1 MTLLSYPNP
10 ALARA
15 YYYKPIQTKKPTKGN
30 LSGEKLLA
38 LIAVKGPNIGK
49 GWLLKPNLA
58 SRARKKSLKGKSSS
72 KELVVEPATIV
83 QAGWLKSAKQARSK
97 QASKLK
103 EILVWQSMLA
113 SSGQLV
119 KLVTYFKHALG
130 SSMLRGGKPISSKLN
145 RSCLKGRQ
153 IKTNKAR
160 EAETAESA
168 SCSQLSAWKGG
179 QPRRNTYR
187 ESLSQLQEIFLL
199 LLAQLVPDLAQKRGG
214 LRRNTCSYRSR
225 LRRNTCR
232 ESMSQLQERLLLLL
246 VQLAQ
251 PIGRPR
257 RNKYSYRIVIELAQ
271 KRGYAYMYV
280 IGEWLALLNRQKQQ
294 PFKSSNRLSVGAIGP
309 GGGGSGSC
317 RPP

>member
-58 SRARKKSLKGKSSS
+58 SRARKQCLKGKSSG
-72 KELVVEPATIV
+72 KEPVVEAATIV
-83 QAGWLKSAKQARSK
+83 QAGWLKSAKQARNK

-130 SSMLRGGKPISSKLN
+130 SSMLRGSKPISSKLN

-160 EAETAESA
+160 EAESA
-168 SCSQLSAWKGG
+168 SYSQLSAWTVG
-179 QPRRNTYR
+179 QPRRNT
-187 ESLSQLQEIFLL
+187 
-199 LLAQLVPDLAQKRGG
+199 
-214 LRRNTCSYRSR
+214 
-225 LRRNTCR
+225 
-232 ESMSQLQERLLLLL
+232 
-246 VQLAQ
+246 
-251 PIGRPR
+251 
-257 RNKYSYRIVIELAQ
+257 YSYRIVIELAQ

-294 PFKSSNRLSVGAIGP
+294 PFKRSNRLSVGAIGS
-309 GGGGSGSC
+309 GGG
-317 RPP
+317 RQQKLPPPLTT